1 MKATYKTLI
10 KRVFSLV
17 LTAVMMAQTAITV
30 LPPTARAAEEIIPAV
45 TAEVSSP
52 YGNKLQLTDYLPK
65 VIEYTDPIS
74 GFTHPGV
81 GVTKEILENI
91 QYQLRAGNEPWKSY
105 FETMLLDAWFSGT
118 EVGPTRKGG
127 DFNNGHFISD
137 ASRAYAQAVM
147 YFVTGN
153 NAYRKNALTIIRQY
167 EDIDPE
173 SLTYFTD
180 ACIHTGIP
188 TNKMCIAA
196 EIIRYSTYQ
205 ITDGY
210 TEGDLKW
217 TDEDTEKFISN
228 FLSPEVA
235 VFQSSPDRFMNQHL
249 YSNMGIMSAYLFM
262 DDAEGYN
269 KSVEWFTVNRNA
281 HDQGYNGSIKR
292 LFREITT
299 LDSRGM
305 AEGSGPR
312 IAPVIQH
319 VEMGRDQA
327 HGCGDL
333 TNAAILS
340 RLMQSQNTKVDPVT
354 GTVST
359 AANAVDCYAFLNDRL
374 VKGADFFFRYMLGY
388 DVDWEMAPYA
398 IDEDGIVKDAYESFA
413 SPYRGRYSTINFWD
427 FYTYYRYTR
436 GMTPQ
441 QIKAAYPFFYD
452 GYAQKT
458 YTTWDNKDGG
468 GDFWLFLPKEAQGDT
483 SFIPNTSPAGIL
495 EIEHRGNVVSGRAT
509 GSVQTEGGVTYVHA
523 VPSAEGTRIAM
534 NSAGIESGTFQLR
547 VRTKGTARLS
557 MSGSG
562 TDGVYLPDTNG
573 QWANVTYKRTGGEAL
588 GDMYF
593 FTLSELAA
601 DGYVDVDKL
610 YTTPTNSVSF
620 TGGQETYRLI
630 TYAGA
635 PFHMTFGAEHATGY
649 SGVNLPE
656 GASVNANTGE
666 VTWTPAAGEYIF
678 YIRAA
683 GTDSVALKR
692 IEITACAGRAEAV
705 ARINSGFDRSTP
717 YISDSRK
724 AYDQALTAVNAALD
738 SGSDA
743 DFSGLLT
750 ALNDAVNGLRPVS
763 PLLKDDPLTD
773 GTSLDF
779 RDMNLGNRSTFGRG
793 DTGAWLDN
801 EPGSFVGFW
810 LVEEQEGGF
819 KGSIMDFGPDFRISV
834 NKFGFQARSGF
845 SDRLAGMQV
854 FGSNDRQNWT
864 QLTVAEAA
872 YRQGYQTVDV
882 ALQYHNEEYRYLM
895 FKKTT
900 EYPDVLHD
908 SIGRLNEFGELRIW
922 GTRYETGNLIE
933 SISMSCESES
943 GGRIKMGDTVKVEVR
958 GRAALNGLTV
968 NINGIQAAITAGSEN
983 LYTATAVMQASDT
996 CKTGAV
1002 NIEVNCLNAEGEAG
1016 EPFYGTTDG
1025 SGLFLIN
1032 SNTFVDTGTL
1042 AKEITSSCDPYDKNK
1057 TRETNAQMLF
1067 DGDVN
1072 TFGDLVQ
1079 QFGGYYTV
1087 DFGEGVTVSLTDVMM
1102 MPRSTGQNHANRLN
1116 NTVIYGSNDGNTW
1129 TQLTPAVTG
1138 ATNGVWHHVPESAIM
1153 SKDAYRCFKIDG
1165 AENGDIAEVE
1175 FYGSYGADVS
1185 MVAGQIKSLP
1195 VHEATETTLI
1205 YPSVPAGFT
1214 VAVKSSS
1221 NEGVISTNGTVSA
1234 AMEDMTVNL
1243 VLTVASGDKT
1253 ADTGSIP
1260 VTVRGLK
1267 TLLTGL
1273 SSPAKG
1279 ANLVL
1284 PAVPSGYTVT
1294 AVETDNKNIV
1304 SENGTVTQPQVDT
1317 LVTLKLKLTCGS
1329 DNHSVESGP
1338 YTILIYGSDDSKKV
1352 EVNQAVSM
1360 TASCPGWNGNPSAEE
1375 CAKKL
1380 FDGNTETFGD
1390 LNDGNGY
1397 YTIDFGE
1404 NVTVQPSKFRLYPRS
1419 SHVDRM
1425 NNTVIRGSNDGED
1438 WTDITAP
1445 LTGAVAGW
1453 SEITAEQFV
1462 NCGAFRCFQITGAGS
1477 GNIAEVE
1484 FYGIKV
1490 GEATEQPNPPTP
1502 PTPTEPPEGAV
1513 DVKDADIAASCK
1525 QWSSNGSGL
1534 DEHAVA
1540 TLLFDGDIDTFGDLQ
1555 EPNGYYTIDFGESK
1569 TITPTDFWVYPRK
1582 GTGNKSPQEFVNRLN
1597 GVKFQGS
1604 NDNSTWQDITAELSG
1619 IADKD
1624 PNAVK
1629 WHNLPVTQRTGAYRY
1644 IRITGGQGGN
1654 IAEVSI
1660 YGTVADASAGVSDE
1674 PTVPDG
1680 PGPDEL
1686 VQPDSTPAAP
1696 GAPDTDSSQIP
1707 DGNETP
1713 DQGMDVNPDEIPAP
1727 FPDGEPI
1734 KDPDE
1739 GSDENLS
1746 EGSGGDSGGTV

>member
-635 PFHMTFGAEHATGY
+635 PFRMTFGAEHATGY

-779 RDMNLGNRSTFGRG
+779 RDMNLGNRSTFGRD

-882 ALQYHNEEYRYLM
+882 APQYHNEEYRYLM

-1042 AKEITSSCDPYDKNK
+1042 AKEITSSCDPYDKNR
-1057 TRETNAQMLF
+1057 TRETNARMLF
-1067 DGDVN
+1067 DGDVS
-1072 TFGDLVQ
+1072 TFGDLVE

-1153 SKDAYRCFKIDG
+1153 SKDAYRYFKIDG

-1221 NEGVISTNGTVSA
+1221 NEGVISTSGTVSA

-1253 ADTGSIP
+1253 ADTSSIP

-1273 SSPAKG
+1273 SSPAKS
-1279 ANLVL
+1279 ATALIL
-1284 PAVPSGYTVT
+1284 PAVPDGYTVT
-1294 AVETDNKNIV
+1294 VVEDGSTGIV
-1304 SENGTVTQPQVDT
+1304 AANGTISNRPARDT
-1317 LVTLKLKLTCGS
+1317 LVTLKMQLTRSS
-1329 DNHSVESGP
+1329 DSASVESGP
-1338 YTILIYGSDDSKKV
+1338 YIILIYGTTESGKV
-1352 EVNQAVSM
+1352 DVNEAASM
-1360 TASCPGWNGNPSAEE
+1360 SGSSGSWDGTQDAATV
-1375 CAKKL
+1375 AKQL
-1380 FDGNTETFGD
+1380 FDGNTGTFGD
-1390 LNDGNGY
+1390 LKSGNT
-1397 YTIDFGE
+1397 YTIDFGDG
-1404 NVTVQPSKFRLYPRS
+1404 VTVQPSKFRLHPRV

-1425 NNTVIRGSNDGED
+1425 NNTVIKGSNDGEN

-1484 FYGIKV
+1484 FYGIKE
-1490 GEATEQPNPPTP
+1490 GTATEQPDPPEP
-1502 PTPTEPPEGAV
+1502 PQPTEPPEGAV
-1513 DVKDADIAASCK
+1513 EVKSTAVSMTAS
-1525 QWSSNGSGL
+1525 SG
-1534 DEHAVA
+1534 DWNDTMTAEQCAQQ
-1540 TLLFDGDIDTFGDLQ
+1540 LFDGNLDTFGDLK
-1555 EPNGYYTIDFGESK
+1555 NGNIYTIDFGESK
-1569 TITPTDFWVYPRK
+1569 TITPADFWVYPRK
-1582 GTGNKSPQEFVNRLN
+1582 GTGNKPPQEYVERLN

-1604 NDNSTWQDITAELSG
+1604 NDGENWVDLTDALSG
-1619 IADKD
+1619 ITKTEGS
-1624 PNAVK
+1624 VK
-1629 WHNLPVTQRTGAYRY
+1629 WYKMTMQQNESTAYRY

-1654 IAEVSI
+1654 IAEVRI
-1660 YGTVADASAGVSDE
+1660 YGEVANTAPAVGDDPV
-1674 PTVPDG
+1674 VPDG